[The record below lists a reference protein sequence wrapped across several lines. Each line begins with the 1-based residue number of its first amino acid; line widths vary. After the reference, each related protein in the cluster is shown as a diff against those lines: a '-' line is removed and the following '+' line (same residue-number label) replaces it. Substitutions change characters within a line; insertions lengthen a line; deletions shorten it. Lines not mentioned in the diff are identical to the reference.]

1 MPERTRALV
10 AQPHERRVQRFAYV
24 ALGLVAALGLWLAL
38 RSPGRLLGLDVPL
51 GATLGLVALGAVVG
65 LVAVARRATP
75 LALAAC
81 ALLVL
86 GVAPGGDLAPGAAGY
101 AAGFLFG
108 ALLLAFGEL
117 VHMTTRYDK
126 AHKLVEEEGVPEE
139 SLDRVTDEAVKT
151 LATRAGL
158 ALALALGAALAA
170 VGLARWGPP
179 ALREGLETAAPLG
192 VAVVALLVL
201 SALSLYV
208 LARGSRLRR
217 DEETAAPDAAYR
229 SRPGD
234 PEPSQ
239 EASP

>member
-1 MPERTRALV
+1 MAERPRALV
-10 AQPHERRVQRFAYV
+10 AQPHERRVQRFAYL
-24 ALGLVAALGLWLAL
+24 ALAGVAALAAWLAL
-38 RSPGRLLGLDVPL
+38 RSPGRLLGLDVSPA
-51 GATLGLVALGAVVG
+51 ATLGLVGLGAAAG
-65 LVAVARRATP
+65 AVAVARRSTP

-126 AHKLVEEEGVPEE
+126 AHKLVEEEVVPEE

-158 ALALALGAALAA
+158 ALALALGAALVAL
-170 VGLARWGPP
+170 GLARWGP
-179 ALREGLETAAPLG
+179 AAFREGIETAAPLG
-192 VAVVALLVL
+192 VAVVALLAL

-208 LARGSRLRR
+208 LVRGSRLRR
-217 DEETAAPDAAYR
+217 D
-229 SRPGD
+229 G
-234 PEPSQ
+234 EPSQ